1 MKIMKVAKL
10 KANFSQV
17 LKDLERGE
25 EIVIEFGK
33 GNKKLGVIV
42 PFEKYEK
49 KKRKVGILE
58 NKGSYEIVGDFK
70 ITDEE
75 LASL

>member
-17 LKDLERGE
+17 LKDLEKGE

-33 GNKKLGVIV
+33 GHKKLGVIV

-49 KKRKVGILE
+49 KKRKIGILE

>member
-17 LKDLERGE
+17 LKDLEKGE
-25 EIVIEFGK
+25 EIIIELGK
-33 GNKKLGVIV
+33 GHKKVGVII

-49 KKRKVGILE
+49 KKRKIGILE
-58 NKGSYEIVGDFK
+58 NKASYKIIGDFK
-70 ITDEE
+70 ISDEE
-75 LASL
+75 LISL